1 MTDTPRSLYDQ
12 FLTEV
17 SLSCRRNCR
26 TGNISKNGT
35 TLVNYS
41 YLVDGT
47 KLSALKDSG
56 EGLVYRGPFVYRKST
71 GPVNSSLTLESA
83 AFGGG
88 RLTPNGAMLYVTDYL
103 GSVRAVVDGQS
114 GELYKASDYSAF
126 GEENDVVVPQHA
138 VIPTTQLA
146 TATLPDGTTIRDSY
160 TGKEDQSL
168 DFGTGYIDF
177 GARQY
182 NPSLRRWMT
191 PDPLS
196 EKYYGISPY
205 AFCNN
210 NPVNL
215 VDPDGSKILGAS
227 KHDAEKVVSDLHNIF
242 SDDIFDSFRQLIKLD
257 HRRKRQ
263 VAKIS
268 EEDINQ
274 VLSNQNLNDDQ
285 RALIQV
291 TYNTINSS
299 DNHIVEYADQG
310 NISPLAQ
317 GVFEPIMRENSNWA
331 SLINSVI
338 ENNGGIPASVLS
350 AFGGVQGVTTAMHKG
365 SYSVIFEG
373 KHDNGRCV
381 TTGHEVFGHGRS
393 LALGRG
399 YESQHVDAIQME
411 NLILRVM
418 RINYINNG
426 LNHGPG
432 TVIANPSDI
441 PSYR

>member
-56 EGLVYRGPFVYRKST
+56 EGLVYRGPFVYRKSA
-71 GPVNSSLTLESA
+71 GPGNSSLTLESA

-88 RLTPNGAMLYVTDYL
+88 RLTPSGAMLYVTDYL
-103 GSVRAVVDGQS
+103 GNVRAVVDGTS
-114 GELYKASDYSAF
+114 GAVYKASDYSAF
-126 GEENDVVVPQHA
+126 GDENAVIVPQHGI
-138 VIPTTQLA
+138 IPSAPLA

-210 NPVNL
+210 NPVRYVDVDGKRWVNSQGQIVCDAKGPTTYATKEQTELIGAMLSIMTGQEQLKKIVEAPFDVQVYVDHIKEPKNL
-215 VDPDGSKILGAS
+215 YGETTNTYRIYHAS
-227 KHDAEKVVSDLHNIF
+227 NKYEVANSMITIYKKEAEK
-242 SDDIFDSFRQLIKLD
+242 R
-257 HRRKRQ
+257 
-263 VAKIS
+263 AIS
-268 EEDINQ
+268 EGIS
-274 VLSNQNLNDDQ
+274 VDQ
-285 RALIQV
+285 
-291 TYNTINSS
+291 
-299 DNHIVEYADQG
+299 
-310 NISPLAQ
+310 
-317 GVFEPIMRENSNWA
+317 
-331 SLINSVI
+331 
-338 ENNGGIPASVLS
+338 
-350 AFGGVQGVTTAMHKG
+350 AMA
-365 SYSVIFEG
+365 VNF
-373 KHDNGRCV
+373 
-381 TTGHEVFGHGRS
+381 GHEIEHTTKENIELS
-393 LALGRG
+393 LSGANKDDVEVIPNQISR
-399 YESQHVDAIQME
+399 QMISE
-411 NLILRVM
+411 FLIISLSSE
-418 RINYINNG
+418 G
-426 LNHGPG
+426 LLSKQN
-432 TVIANPSDI
+432 SF
-441 PSYR
+441 